1 MFNLLYQLIIVS
13 SLAAGWQR
21 GNSLLILTF
30 LSPSCSLKTQHLML
44 NPANQSWLWQ
54 PDIHSF
60 FFFHSSEE
68 RGSYQA
74 KETREL
80 KYSLNFQANY
90 QWLKHLT
97 VFFTVQFIKKTATV

>member
-60 FFFHSSEE
+60 FFFLIVQRKEALTKQRKPESS
-68 RGSYQA
+68 
-74 KETREL
+74 
-80 KYSLNFQANY
+80 N
-90 QWLKHLT
+90 T
-97 VFFTVQFIKKTATV
+97 V